1 VIELAKLIIQ
11 IIGALLIAKLTVNW
25 ALDRF
30 KSEKFWERRLSAYGE
45 IISSLTEIR
54 SALDERIDDFKEEPE
69 LTPEDEERITQR
81 AQKAMIRLGDIH
93 ATATLLLPRETERTL
108 TRFGE
113 QLQRITE
120 DASGFETSTLE
131 RYDLVIETLD
141 KINLQARSN
150 LGVRPA
156 NLPALLEDPAGWFR
170 YKNKLRKSYGDNP

>member
-1 VIELAKLIIQ
+1 MIELAKFIIQ
-11 IIGALLIAKLTVNW
+11 FIGALLIAKLTVNW

-69 LTPEDEERITQR
+69 LTPEDEERIAQR
-81 AQKAMIRLGDIH
+81 AHKAMIRLGDIH
-93 ATATLLLPRETERTL
+93 ATAALLLPRETELTL

-120 DASGFETSTLE
+120 DASGLETSTLD
-131 RYDLVIETLD
+131 RHALVIETLD
-141 KINLQARSN
+141 KINLQARSS
-150 LGVRPA
+150 LGIRPT
-156 NLPALLEDPAGWFR
+156 NPPILLEDPFAWFR
-170 YKNKLRKSYGDNP
+170 HKNEIRKSYGDQP